1 MYFSLIKTQTH
12 WIMTI
17 INFIIFFQLF
27 FFFIKTGGA
36 AGVAI
41 VMILVGVILTALVL
55 FLYIK
60 FSNKG
65 GDDMTIKFSR
75 QVDDE

>member
-1 MYFSLIKTQTH
+1 MFLNGRISYYS
-12 WIMTI
+12 
-17 INFIIFFQLF
+17 FFTLQ
-27 FFFIKTGGA
+27 GGA

-41 VMILVGVILTALVL
+41 VMVLVGVILTALVL
-55 FLYIK
+55 FLYVK

>member
-1 MYFSLIKTQTH
+1 MFTVYFLLFP
-12 WIMTI
+12 I
-17 INFIIFFQLF
+17 ISF
-27 FFFIKTGGA
+27 KGGA

-41 VMILVGVILTALVL
+41 VMVLVGVILTALVL
-55 FLYIK
+55 FLYVK

-75 QVDDE
+75 QLDDE